1 MAAGEPDQPQQV
13 EALIDELILE
23 ILDHAEQGQPAKA
36 AGRVHAALP
45 GGLLDGVRATMAR
58 SSGGPMLERLLVAE
72 ALAGVLADALAPALA
87 EALAPRIMKVLEGEE
102 PAAGTEP
109 PAKTPAGRSRKS
121 DSK

>member
-13 EALIDELILE
+13 EALIDELIVQ
-23 ILDHAEQGQPAKA
+23 ILDRAEQGQPAK

-45 GGLLDGVRATMAR
+45 GGLLDGVRSTMAR
-58 SSGGPMLERLLVAE
+58 GSGGSMLERLLLAE

-87 EALAPRIMKVLEGEE
+87 EMLAPRIMKILEGDE

-121 DSK
+121 DSN